1 MSGVPEKNTVSI
13 TSLVEGL
20 ACLVGFILYQI
31 AHSGMNVMMTVALV
45 SGAILST
52 PAATRTVRVLPDKFF
67 DGRWPMQ
74 HLSSVHSSLSS

>member
-1 MSGVPEKNTVSI
+1 MSGVPEKNAVSI

-20 ACLVGFILYQI
+20 VCLVGLILYQI

-52 PAATRTVRVLPDKFF
+52 PAATRTVRVLPDKIL
-67 DGRWPMQ
+67 RRAVAYATLILIKLM
-74 HLSSVHSSLSS
+74 